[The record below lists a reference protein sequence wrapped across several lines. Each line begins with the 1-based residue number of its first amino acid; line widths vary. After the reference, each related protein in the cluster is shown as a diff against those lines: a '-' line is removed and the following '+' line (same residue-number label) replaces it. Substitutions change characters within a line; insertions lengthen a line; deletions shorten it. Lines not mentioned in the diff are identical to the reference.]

1 MSVSSRSSSPPTL
14 LSMSLSSTNT
24 SRSSSPYPDDDLA
37 NKVHEQ
43 MQELPHEVGPGN
55 WALQPMPHPAQGS
68 PRRYHQP
75 SGGVAPNIGFA
86 LAPQNVPY
94 THNGT
99 GMCYPQQAAHSNR
112 GPRPYQFP
120 HQQNQFTPPSAWNRP
135 DSFQPGS
142 FGCLPQ
148 QRWVPNK
155 PRGGKPKRGGRQ
167 QKPAHARHRK
177 PNKAHSNKVWHRGNK
192 RLNPSRGTAPGESE
206 PSEART

>member
-86 LAPQNVPY
+86 LAPQNVPH

-112 GPRPYQFP
+112 GPRPYGKFRP
-120 HQQNQFTPPSAWNRP
+120 HQQNQFTPPSAWNHP
-135 DSFQPGS
+135 DSFRLES
-142 FGCLPQ
+142 FGCPPRQ
-148 QRWVPNK
+148 QRHPKQYHGW
-155 PRGGKPKRGGRQ
+155 KPKRGGRQ
-167 QKPAHARHRK
+167 QKSAHARRRK
-177 PNKAHSNKVWHRGNK
+177 PANKVWYRGDK
-192 RLNPSRGTAPGESE
+192 RFNLSRGTAPGESE
-206 PSEART
+206 PSKTRT